1 MNPTTGIEYCSA
13 RAASGHTVAA
23 EPAIMK
29 SRRLIGAP
37 EAWDSKSYW
46 FRRGSLRDDPMSALG
61 QKRTCAL
68 QQAMSVLPPIATS
81 IASSDAR
88 RVVQVRAIKG
98 VAENQKSESARG
110 DTGCR

>member
-46 FRRGSLRDDPMSALG
+46 FRRGSLRDNPMSALG
-61 QKRTCAL
+61 QEQTYAVHNS
-68 QQAMSVLPPIATS
+68 MSALPPKATEIADMV
-81 IASSDAR
+81 DAKEG
-88 RVVQVRAIKG
+88 QNISALPC
-98 VAENQKSESARG
+98 KSR
-110 DTGCR
+110 